1 MVTAGIY
8 VRISNDRKGAGLGVE
23 RQEAACRELADRL
36 GWTVAAVYA
45 DNDLSAY
52 SGKPRPAYRALLESV
67 RSGEIEGVITW
78 HNDRLVRRVRD
89 LEELIE
95 LAESRHFKIQTVDA
109 GDYNLATP
117 TGRMLARQLVN
128 LAMYEVEHG
137 RNRMRSA
144 KAQAA
149 AAGKWRGGRRPFG
162 YESDGITVRPSEAAA
177 LDRAAREIVN
187 GRSLNAIAREMN
199 AAGLRTSGS
208 WAHGCEPPCGK
219 KRATQCPDRTESRKK
234 FNGTNLR
241 RLLQRPRN
249 AGLLEANGEVIGKA
263 QWPAI
268 IPEDIWRAAVATLA
282 DPGRR
287 TSTGSER
294 RWLGSGLYACGTCGA
309 GLYVSS
315 GSGRRRA
322 YRCPNSAHVT
332 RDQAAV
338 DEYVRGI
345 ISGVLSRPDAA
356 DMLRE
361 PDDGS
366 TDALRAAQESL
377 RARLAVFEADYA
389 AGDINGRQ
397 LADATARVQA
407 DLDKVDAELA
417 AKMRGTALGE
427 LADAPNPGE
436 AFLAASLD
444 RQRAILDALATV
456 TIHPGRRG
464 RPAGWRPGEPYVD
477 LDSVIVAPRM

>member
-1 MVTAGIY
+1 MITAGIY
-8 VRISNDRKGAGLGVE
+8 VRISRDREGGGLGVG
-23 RQEAACRELADRL
+23 RQEADCRELAERL
-36 GWTVAAVYA
+36 GWTVAATYS

-52 SGKPRPAYRALLESV
+52 SGKTRPGYRQMLADAEGGKINGIIAWHSDRLHRKVSELEEFVTLCESRGIAVQTV
-67 RSGEIEGVITW
+67 RSGSV
-78 HNDRLVRRVRD
+78 D
-89 LEELIE
+89 LTT
-95 LAESRHFKIQTVDA
+95 AS
-109 GDYNLATP
+109 
-117 TGRMLARQLVN
+117 GRMVARMLGAASQHEIDH
-128 LAMYEVEHG
+128 ARE
-137 RNRMRSA
+137 RMKRA

-162 YESDGITVRPSEAAA
+162 YEADGVTVRSTEAQA
-177 LDRAAREIVN
+177 LASAARDIVA
-187 GRSLNAIAREMN
+187 GRSLNAIARELN
-199 AAGLRTSGS
+199 ASGLTTTAGK
-208 WAHGCEPPCGK
+208 AF
-219 KRATQCPDRTESRKK
+219 D
-234 FNGTNLR
+234 GTNLR

-249 AGLLEANGEVIGKA
+249 AGLIDERGEVIGRA

-287 TSTGSER
+287 TSPGSDR
-294 RWLGSGLYACGTCGA
+294 RWLGSGLYSCGTCGA
-309 GLYVSS
+309 RLFVAS
-315 GSGRRRA
+315 GSNRRRS

-338 DEYVRGI
+338 DDYVRGV

-356 DMLRE
+356 DMLRD

-366 TDALRAAQESL
+366 TDALRATQEVL

-397 LADATARVQA
+397 LAEATARVQA
-407 DLDKVDAELA
+407 ELTGVDAALA

-427 LADAPNPGE
+427 LAEAPNPGE
-436 AFLAASLD
+436 AFLAATLD
-444 RQRAILDALATV
+444 RQRAIVDALATV

-464 RPAGWRPGEPYVD
+464 RPAGWKPGEPYVD
-477 LDSVIVAPRM
+477 LETVAVQPRA